1 MSIICLRNSFL
12 LLAEVH
18 AWTQFSLSAF
28 HDMLLGSVANSL
40 FHLINFIVERIA
52 TSVMHLIIWSF
63 DVYASG
69 PSCSGNGWHA

>member
-1 MSIICLRNSFL
+1 
-12 LLAEVH
+12 
-18 AWTQFSLSAF
+18 
-28 HDMLLGSVANSL
+28 MLLGSVANSL